1 MKNHNRHLAT
11 IAAGTALLLL
21 TACSGGTGQEG
32 EPAQD
37 APVAGDLDALI
48 AAAQEEGEL
57 VLYSSSV
64 DLIDNTLTDAFEA
77 EYGIPVVSTKLTSN
91 EVAIRYQ
98 SEASAGRVLADIV
111 ASTCTDEA
119 FFGDI
124 VESGYA
130 VAASELELP
139 GLGGDGQRYFIADG
153 AGFQYV
159 ATPVAIGYNSELLTG
174 SDAPDSWEDLT
185 DPKYKGKIVMVDP
198 ESSAFYGFWL
208 QWAADTFGEEYIEA
222 LASQDLS
229 YADAGTARNQLGA
242 GQFSIDIPTFAVSM
256 EETAASGAPV
266 AAFAPESTSANF
278 SCIGVSAPD
287 KAPHPNA
294 AQLYAH
300 FVSSPAAAQAF
311 EAALPSVISPF
322 GESGIPE
329 TITPLPTESDNEHL
343 LALLGR

>member
-1 MKNHNRHLAT
+1 MKNHNRHLAI
-11 IAAGTALLLL
+11 IAAGSAALLL
-21 TACSGGTGQEG
+21 TACSGGTNSASEA
-32 EPAQD
+32 PA
-37 APVAGDLDALI
+37 ASPVAGDLDDLI
-48 AAAQEEGEL
+48 AAAQEEGQL
-57 VLYSSSV
+57 VLYTSSV
-64 DLIDNTLTDAFEA
+64 DLIDNALADAFEK

-98 SEASAGRVLADIV
+98 SEASAGRVLADTV

-119 FFGDI
+119 FFADI

-130 VAASELELP
+130 IAASALELP
-139 GLGGDGQRYFIADG
+139 GLEGDGERNVIADG
-153 AGFQYV
+153 AGFQYY
-159 ATPVAIGYNSELLTG
+159 ATPVAIGYNSELITG
-174 SDAPDSWEDLT
+174 RDVPESWEDLT

-198 ESSAFYGFWL
+198 ESSAFYGYWL

-222 LASQDLS
+222 LAAQNLS

-266 AAFAPESTSANF
+266 DAIAPEITSANF

-287 KAPHPNA
+287 QAPHPNA

-300 FVSSPAAAQAF
+300 FVTSQDGGNALV
-311 EAALPSVISPF
+311 EAVPSVLSPY
-322 GESGIPE
+322 SDAGIPE
-329 TITPLPTESDNEHL
+329 SITPLPAESDNERL
-343 LALLGR
+343 LELLGR